1 MKRNNKF
8 FDKAG
13 SIVTKMHALA
23 LKVKARVK
31 EMDSL
36 ATHAEKIGIDNG
48 DMRELQ
54 FALNIW
60 TDDLCFGHF

>member
-8 FDKAG
+8 FDKVG
-13 SIVTKMHALA
+13 SIVTKMHALV

-48 DMRELQ
+48 Y
-54 FALNIW
+54 IYI
-60 TDDLCFGHF
+60 